1 MPPPR
6 NPRRTTLG
14 GVNMNARETPKKLVK
29 QRKSRQSMLPRM
41 GRENLLPPSP
51 TPSTASNASRRTMR
65 RSMGVG
71 RQSMGGGRVVKQDP
85 RPIQDR
91 AYQQQCIRTL
101 FAYLSKSG
109 YEYPVSLKSLSRPS
123 GKDFQHIVTFL
134 LRQVDP
140 TFGEGK
146 FEEEVSLQF
155 KALGYP
161 FSVSKTALVAAGSP
175 HTWPALLA
183 ALTWLVEHNVVALQE
198 EEEDNTQDGTFSSLA
213 ELEQKT
219 DKAFY
224 TYLASAYRG
233 FLQGSQDLCDQLT
246 EHLMDMFERDNMV
259 IEGEIERL
267 TDMNECIVEKINNLR
282 TQSAR

>member
-41 GRENLLPPSP
+41 GRENLLPPSS

-161 FSVSKTALVAAGSP
+161 FSVS
-175 HTWPALLA
+175 
-183 ALTWLVEHNVVALQE
+183 N
-198 EEEDNTQDGTFSSLA
+198 
-213 ELEQKT
+213 
-219 DKAFY
+219 
-224 TYLASAYRG
+224 
-233 FLQGSQDLCDQLT
+233 
-246 EHLMDMFERDNMV
+246 
-259 IEGEIERL
+259 
-267 TDMNECIVEKINNLR
+267 
-282 TQSAR
+282 